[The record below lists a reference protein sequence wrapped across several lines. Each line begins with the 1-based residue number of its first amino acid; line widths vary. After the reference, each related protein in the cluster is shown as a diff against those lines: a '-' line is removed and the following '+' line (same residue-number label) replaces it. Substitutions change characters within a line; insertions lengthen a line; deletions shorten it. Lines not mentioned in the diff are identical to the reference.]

1 MPAGDASSETFY
13 KLAAVI
19 VGAGVVCAVLLS
31 LRQARLQ
38 AANEFA
44 EARLRVRMLNEQVS
58 TVRAEL
64 ANEIT
69 PDRIKSYAGELGV
82 TTQNWLSPFDPLAVE
97 AALLAADRAIGVQA
111 GLLDVEPLDAEMP
124 D

>member
-1 MPAGDASSETFY
+1 MPAGAASSETFF

-69 PDRIKSYAGELGV
+69 PDQIKLFADETGV
-82 TTQNWLSPFDPLAVE
+82 RTQNWLSPFDPLAIE
-97 AALLAADRAIGVQA
+97 AELLTEDQA
-111 GLLDVEPLDAEMP
+111 TTAQATLPEEEFP